1 MQIIG
6 HKLIEYKNFNLIQ
19 TVENILNFDNLIF
32 EYNEDFIKNAK
43 DNGKTFSVI
52 ARNLNEAI
60 LANALKAKF
69 IIIEKNN
76 ISIAKEVVK
85 LAEFYL
91 FDSKIAIIIE
101 NYEKDLLNAINLKVD
116 AVIFKLI
123 TSYSLIQKFFSA
135 I

>member
-43 DNGKTFSVI
+43 NSGKTFSVI
-52 ARNLNEAI
+52 ARNLNETI

-116 AVIFKLI
+116 AVIYKNI
-123 TSYSLIQKFFSA
+123 INYI

>member
-6 HKLIEYKNFNLIQ
+6 HKLIEYENFNLIQ

-32 EYNEDFIKNAK
+32 EYNENFIKNAK
-43 DNGKTFSVI
+43 NSGKTFSVI
-52 ARNLNEAI
+52 ARNLNEAV

-69 IIIEKNN
+69 IIVEKNN

-91 FDSKIAIIIE
+91 FDSKIAVIIE
-101 NYEKDLLNAINLKVD
+101 NYEKDLLNAINLRVD
-116 AVIFKLI
+116 AVIYKNI
-123 TSYSLIQKFFSA
+123 INYI

>member
-32 EYNEDFIKNAK
+32 EYNENFIKNAK
-43 DNGKTFSVI
+43 NSGKTYSVI
-52 ARNLNEAI
+52 VRNLNEAV
-60 LANALKAKF
+60 LANALNAKF

-76 ISIAKEVVK
+76 ISITKEVVK

-101 NYEKDLLNAINLKVD
+101 NYEKDLLNAINLRVD
-116 AVIFKLI
+116 AVIYKNI
-123 TSYSLIQKFFSA
+123 INYI

>member
-6 HKLIEYKNFNLIQ
+6 HKLIEYENFNLIQ

-32 EYNEDFIKNAK
+32 EYNENFIKNAK
-43 DNGKTFSVI
+43 NSGKTFSVI
-52 ARNLNEAI
+52 VRNLNEAV

-76 ISIAKEVVK
+76 ISIVKEVVK

-101 NYEKDLLNAINLKVD
+101 NYEKDLLNAINLRVD
-116 AVIFKLI
+116 TVIYKNI
-123 TSYSLIQKFFSA
+123 INYI

>member
-6 HKLIEYKNFNLIQ
+6 HKLIEYENFNLIQ

-32 EYNEDFIKNAK
+32 EYNENFIKNAK
-43 DNGKTFSVI
+43 NSGKTYSVI
-52 ARNLNEAI
+52 VRNLNEAV
-60 LANALKAKF
+60 LANALNAKF

-91 FDSKIAIIIE
+91 FDSKIAVIIE
-101 NYEKDLLNAINLKVD
+101 NYEKDLLNAINLRVD
-116 AVIFKLI
+116 AVIYKNI
-123 TSYSLIQKFFSA
+123 INYI

>member
-43 DNGKTFSVI
+43 DNGKTFSII

-60 LANALKAKF
+60 LANALNAKF

-91 FDSKIAIIIE
+91 FDSKVAVIIE
-101 NYEKDLLNAINLKVD
+101 NYEKDLLNAINLRVD
-116 AVIFKLI
+116 AVIYKNI
-123 TSYSLIQKFFSA
+123 INYI

>member
-6 HKLIEYKNFNLIQ
+6 HKLIEYENFNLIQ
-19 TVENILNFDNLIF
+19 TVEDILNFDNLIF
-32 EYNEDFIKNAK
+32 EYNENFIKNAK
-43 DNGKTFSVI
+43 NSGKTYSVI
-52 ARNLNEAI
+52 VRNLNEAI

-76 ISIAKEVVK
+76 ISIVKEVVK

-101 NYEKDLLNAINLKVD
+101 NYEKDLLNAINLRVD
-116 AVIFKLI
+116 TVIYKNI
-123 TSYSLIQKFFSA
+123 INYI

>member
-43 DNGKTFSVI
+43 DNGKTFSVV

-76 ISIAKEVVK
+76 TSIAKEVVK

-101 NYEKDLLNAINLKVD
+101 NYEKDLLNAINLRVD
-116 AVIFKLI
+116 AVIYKNI
-123 TSYSLIQKFFSA
+123 INYI

>member
-6 HKLIEYKNFNLIQ
+6 HKLIEYENFNLIQ

-116 AVIFKLI
+116 AVIYKNI
-123 TSYSLIQKFFSA
+123 INYI

>member
-1 MQIIG
+1 MKIIG
-6 HKLIEYKNFNLIQ
+6 HKLIKYENFNLIQ

-32 EYNEDFIKNAK
+32 KYNENFIKNAK
-43 DNGKTFSVI
+43 NSGKTFSVI
-52 ARNLNEAI
+52 VRNLNEAV
-60 LANALKAKF
+60 LANALNAKF

-76 ISIAKEVVK
+76 ISITKEVVK

-101 NYEKDLLNAINLKVD
+101 NYEKDLLNAINLRVD
-116 AVIFKLI
+116 AVIYKNI
-123 TSYSLIQKFFSA
+123 INYI

>member
-6 HKLIEYKNFNLIQ
+6 HKLIEYENFNLIQ

-76 ISIAKEVVK
+76 TSIAKEVVK

-116 AVIFKLI
+116 AVIYKNI
-123 TSYSLIQKFFSA
+123 INYI

>member
-6 HKLIEYKNFNLIQ
+6 HKLIEYENFNLIQ

-32 EYNEDFIKNAK
+32 EYNENFIKNAK
-43 DNGKTFSVI
+43 NSGKTYSVI
-52 ARNLNEAI
+52 VRNLNEAV
-60 LANALKAKF
+60 LANALNAKF

-76 ISIAKEVVK
+76 TSITKEVVK

-91 FDSKIAIIIE
+91 FDSKVAVIIE
-101 NYEKDLLNAINLKVD
+101 NYEKDLLNAVNLRVD
-116 AVIFKLI
+116 AVIYKNI
-123 TSYSLIQKFFSA
+123 INYI

>member
-6 HKLIEYKNFNLIQ
+6 HKLIEYENFNLIQ

-32 EYNEDFIKNAK
+32 EYNENFIKNAK
-43 DNGKTFSVI
+43 NSGKTFSVI
-52 ARNLNEAI
+52 ARNLNEAV
-60 LANALKAKF
+60 LANALNAKF

-76 ISIAKEVVK
+76 ISITKEVVK

-101 NYEKDLLNAINLKVD
+101 NYEKDLLNAINLRVD
-116 AVIFKLI
+116 AVIYKNI
-123 TSYSLIQKFFSA
+123 INYI

>member
-6 HKLIEYKNFNLIQ
+6 HKLIKYENFNLIQ

-32 EYNEDFIKNAK
+32 EYNENFIKNAK
-43 DNGKTFSVI
+43 NSGKTFSVI
-52 ARNLNEAI
+52 VRNLNEAV
-60 LANALKAKF
+60 LANALNAKF

-76 ISIAKEVVK
+76 ISITKEVVK

-91 FDSKIAIIIE
+91 FDSKIAVIIE
-101 NYEKDLLNAINLKVD
+101 NYEKDLLNAINLRVD
-116 AVIFKLI
+116 AIIYKNI
-123 TSYSLIQKFFSA
+123 INYI

>member
-6 HKLIEYKNFNLIQ
+6 HKLIECKNFNLIQ

-101 NYEKDLLNAINLKVD
+101 NYEKDLLNAINLRVD
-116 AVIFKLI
+116 AVIYKNI
-123 TSYSLIQKFFSA
+123 INYI

>member
-32 EYNEDFIKNAK
+32 EYNENFIKNAK
-43 DNGKTFSVI
+43 NSGKTFSVI

-76 ISIAKEVVK
+76 TSIAKEVVK

-116 AVIFKLI
+116 AVIYKNI
-123 TSYSLIQKFFSA
+123 INYI

>member
-6 HKLIEYKNFNLIQ
+6 HKLIEYENFNLIQ

-32 EYNEDFIKNAK
+32 EYNENFIKNAK
-43 DNGKTFSVI
+43 NSGKTFSVI
-52 ARNLNEAI
+52 VRNLNEAV

-76 ISIAKEVVK
+76 ISIVKEVVK

-116 AVIFKLI
+116 AVIYKNI
-123 TSYSLIQKFFSA
+123 INYI

>member
-43 DNGKTFSVI
+43 NSGKTFSVV

-101 NYEKDLLNAINLKVD
+101 NYEKDLLNAINLRVD
-116 AVIFKLI
+116 AVIYKNI
-123 TSYSLIQKFFSA
+123 INYI

>member
-43 DNGKTFSVI
+43 DNGKTFSII

-91 FDSKIAIIIE
+91 FDSKVAVIIE
-101 NYEKDLLNAINLKVD
+101 NYEKDLLNAINLRAD
-116 AVIFKLI
+116 AVIYKNI
-123 TSYSLIQKFFSA
+123 INYI

>member
-6 HKLIEYKNFNLIQ
+6 HKLIEYENFNLIQ

-32 EYNEDFIKNAK
+32 EYNENFIKNAK
-43 DNGKTFSVI
+43 NSGKTYSVI
-52 ARNLNEAI
+52 VRNLNEAV

-76 ISIAKEVVK
+76 TSITKEVVK

-101 NYEKDLLNAINLKVD
+101 NYEKDLLNAINLRVD
-116 AVIFKLI
+116 AVIYKNI
-123 TSYSLIQKFFSA
+123 INYI

>member
-6 HKLIEYKNFNLIQ
+6 HKLIKYENFNLIQ

-32 EYNEDFIKNAK
+32 EYNENFIKNAK
-43 DNGKTFSVI
+43 NSGKTFSVI
-52 ARNLNEAI
+52 VRNLNEAI
-60 LANALKAKF
+60 LANALNAKF

-76 ISIAKEVVK
+76 ISITKEVVK

-91 FDSKIAIIIE
+91 FDSKIAVIIE
-101 NYEKDLLNAINLKVD
+101 NYEKDLLNAINLRVD
-116 AVIFKLI
+116 AVIYKNI
-123 TSYSLIQKFFSA
+123 INYI

>member
-76 ISIAKEVVK
+76 TSIAKEVVK

-101 NYEKDLLNAINLKVD
+101 NYEKDLLNAINLRVD
-116 AVIFKLI
+116 AVIYKNI
-123 TSYSLIQKFFSA
+123 INYI

>member
-6 HKLIEYKNFNLIQ
+6 HKLIEYENFNLIQ

-32 EYNEDFIKNAK
+32 EYNENFIKNAK
-43 DNGKTFSVI
+43 NSGKTYSVI
-52 ARNLNEAI
+52 VRNLNEAV
-60 LANALKAKF
+60 LANALNAKF

-76 ISIAKEVVK
+76 ISITKEVVK

-101 NYEKDLLNAINLKVD
+101 NYEKDLLNAINLRVD
-116 AVIFKLI
+116 AVIYKNI
-123 TSYSLIQKFFSA
+123 INYI

>member
-43 DNGKTFSVI
+43 NSGKTFSII

-116 AVIFKLI
+116 AVIYKNI
-123 TSYSLIQKFFSA
+123 INYI

>member
-43 DNGKTFSVI
+43 DNGKTFSII

-76 ISIAKEVVK
+76 TSIAKEVVK

-101 NYEKDLLNAINLKVD
+101 NYEKDLLNAINLRVD
-116 AVIFKLI
+116 AVIYKNI
-123 TSYSLIQKFFSA
+123 INYI

>member
-6 HKLIEYKNFNLIQ
+6 HKLIEYENFNLIQ

-32 EYNEDFIKNAK
+32 EYNEDFIKNAR
-43 DNGKTFSVI
+43 NSGKTFSVI
-52 ARNLNEAI
+52 VRNLNEAV
-60 LANALKAKF
+60 LANALKAKP

-91 FDSKIAIIIE
+91 FDSKIAVIIE
-101 NYEKDLLNAINLKVD
+101 NYEKDLLNAINLRVD
-116 AVIFKLI
+116 AVIYKNI
-123 TSYSLIQKFFSA
+123 INYI

>member
-6 HKLIEYKNFNLIQ
+6 HKLIEYENFNLIQ

-32 EYNEDFIKNAK
+32 EYNENFIKNAR
-43 DNGKTFSVI
+43 NSGKTFSVI
-52 ARNLNEAI
+52 VRNLNEAI
-60 LANALKAKF
+60 LANALNAKF

-76 ISIAKEVVK
+76 ISITKEVVK

-91 FDSKIAIIIE
+91 FDSKIAVIIE
-101 NYEKDLLNAINLKVD
+101 NYEKDLLNAINLRVD
-116 AVIFKLI
+116 AVIYKNI
-123 TSYSLIQKFFSA
+123 INYI

>member
-6 HKLIEYKNFNLIQ
+6 HKLIKYKNFNLIQ

-76 ISIAKEVVK
+76 TSIAKEVVK

-101 NYEKDLLNAINLKVD
+101 NYEKDLLNAINLRVD
-116 AVIFKLI
+116 AVIYKNI
-123 TSYSLIQKFFSA
+123 INYI

>member
-6 HKLIEYKNFNLIQ
+6 HKLIKYENFNLIQ

-32 EYNEDFIKNAK
+32 EYNENFIKNAK
-43 DNGKTFSVI
+43 NSGKTFSVI
-52 ARNLNEAI
+52 VRNLNEAV
-60 LANALKAKF
+60 LANALNAKF

-76 ISIAKEVVK
+76 ISITKEVVK
-85 LAEFYL
+85 VAEFYL

-101 NYEKDLLNAINLKVD
+101 NYEKDLLNAINLRVD
-116 AVIFKLI
+116 AVIYKNI
-123 TSYSLIQKFFSA
+123 INYI

>member
-6 HKLIEYKNFNLIQ
+6 HKLIEYENFNLIQ

-32 EYNEDFIKNAK
+32 EYNENFIKNAK
-43 DNGKTFSVI
+43 NSGKTYSVI
-52 ARNLNEAI
+52 VRNLNEAV

-69 IIIEKNN
+69 IIIKKNN
-76 ISIAKEVVK
+76 ISIAKKVVK

-91 FDSKIAIIIE
+91 FDSKIAVIIE
-101 NYEKDLLNAINLKVD
+101 NYEKDLLNAINLRVD
-116 AVIFKLI
+116 AVIYKNI
-123 TSYSLIQKFFSA
+123 INYI

>member
-6 HKLIEYKNFNLIQ
+6 HKLIKYENFNLIQ

-32 EYNEDFIKNAK
+32 EYNENFIKNAK
-43 DNGKTFSVI
+43 NSGKTFSVI
-52 ARNLNEAI
+52 VKNLNEAV

-76 ISIAKEVVK
+76 ISITKEVVK

-91 FDSKIAIIIE
+91 FDSKIALIIE

-116 AVIFKLI
+116 AVIYKNI
-123 TSYSLIQKFFSA
+123 INYI

>member
-43 DNGKTFSVI
+43 NSGKTYSVI
-52 ARNLNEAI
+52 IRNLNEAV

-69 IIIEKNN
+69 IIVEKNN

-91 FDSKIAIIIE
+91 FDSKIAVIIE
-101 NYEKDLLNAINLKVD
+101 NYEKDLLNAINLRVD
-116 AVIFKLI
+116 AVIYKNI
-123 TSYSLIQKFFSA
+123 INYI

>member
-6 HKLIEYKNFNLIQ
+6 HKLIKYENFNLIQ

-32 EYNEDFIKNAK
+32 EYNENFIKNAK
-43 DNGKTFSVI
+43 NSDKTYSVI
-52 ARNLNEAI
+52 VRNLNEAV
-60 LANALKAKF
+60 LANALNAKF

-76 ISIAKEVVK
+76 ISITKEVVK

-101 NYEKDLLNAINLKVD
+101 NYEKDLLNAINLRVD
-116 AVIFKLI
+116 AVIYKNI
-123 TSYSLIQKFFSA
+123 INYI

>member
-32 EYNEDFIKNAK
+32 EYNENFIKNAK
-43 DNGKTFSVI
+43 NSGKTFSVI

-76 ISIAKEVVK
+76 TS
-85 LAEFYL
+85 
-91 FDSKIAIIIE
+91 
-101 NYEKDLLNAINLKVD
+101 
-116 AVIFKLI
+116 KLI
-123 TSYSLIQKFFSA
+123 LVLVEFFSKTIA
-135 I
+135 RVWFFK

>member
-6 HKLIEYKNFNLIQ
+6 HKLIEYENFNLIK

-32 EYNEDFIKNAK
+32 EYNENFIKNAK

-52 ARNLNEAI
+52 ARNLNEAV
-60 LANALKAKF
+60 LANALNAKF

-91 FDSKIAIIIE
+91 FDSKIAVIIE
-101 NYEKDLLNAINLKVD
+101 NYEKDLLNAINLRVD
-116 AVIFKLI
+116 AVIYKNI
-123 TSYSLIQKFFSA
+123 INYI

>member
-116 AVIFKLI
+116 AVIYKNI
-123 TSYSLIQKFFSA
+123 IIYIIYKF
-135 I
+135 

>member
-32 EYNEDFIKNAK
+32 EYNEDFIKNAR
-43 DNGKTFSVI
+43 NSGKTFSVI
-52 ARNLNEAI
+52 VRNLNEAV
-60 LANALKAKF
+60 LANALNAKF
-69 IIIEKNN
+69 IIVEKNN
-76 ISIAKEVVK
+76 ISITKDVVK

-91 FDSKIAIIIE
+91 FDSKVAVIIE
-101 NYEKDLLNAINLKVD
+101 NYEKDLLNAINLRAD
-116 AVIFKLI
+116 AVIYKNI
-123 TSYSLIQKFFSA
+123 INYI

>member
-6 HKLIEYKNFNLIQ
+6 HKLIEYKNFNLIR

-116 AVIFKLI
+116 AVIYKNI
-123 TSYSLIQKFFSA
+123 INYI

>member
-6 HKLIEYKNFNLIQ
+6 HKLIEYENFNLIQ

-32 EYNEDFIKNAK
+32 EYNENFIKNAK
-43 DNGKTFSVI
+43 NSGKTYSVI
-52 ARNLNEAI
+52 VRNLNEAI
-60 LANALKAKF
+60 LANALNAKF

-76 ISIAKEVVK
+76 ISITKEVVK

-116 AVIFKLI
+116 AVIYKNI
-123 TSYSLIQKFFSA
+123 INYI